1 MLPLAPLFV
10 KVRVADRRT
19 LAMGCCFPTTEAMAG
34 GCYFVK
40 IAENIGISK
49 SRFLAEGSAD
59 ENVQ

>member
-1 MLPLAPLFV
+1 
-10 KVRVADRRT
+10 
-19 LAMGCCFPTTEAMAG
+19 MAG